1 MRTFIKAAALVAVI
15 TLVPVASFAQ
25 ATTKA
30 PVMKTKAPAA
40 ATTAQPAKAAKPAA
54 VKKVA
59 SHTTAGTVKS
69 VSDTELVITKAGKDQ
84 TFTVNA
90 STDKKGTIEAGS
102 KVSVHYTLDGKTM
115 VATAISVTPAAKAP
129 AKVKK

>member
-25 ATTKA
+25 ATTA
-30 PVMKTKAPAA
+30 PVKKTKAPAA
-40 ATTAQPAKAAKPAA
+40 ATAQPAA
-54 VKKVA
+54 KKVA

-69 VSDTELVITKAGKDQ
+69 VSDTELVITKGTKDQ

-90 STDKKGTIEAGS
+90 STDKKGTIEAGA

-115 VATAISVTPAAKAP
+115 VATAITVTPAAKAP

>member
-25 ATTKA
+25 ATT
-30 PVMKTKAPAA
+30 PVKKTPAPAA
-40 ATTAQPAKAAKPAA
+40 KTAQPAKAAKPAA

-69 VSDTELVITKAGKDQ
+69 VSDTELVITKGTKDQ

-90 STDKKGTIEAGS
+90 STDKKGTIEAGA

-115 VATAISVTPAAKAP
+115 VATAITVTPAAKAP

>member
-1 MRTFIKAAALVAVI
+1 MRTFIKAAALVAMI

-25 ATTKA
+25 ATTP
-30 PVMKTKAPAA
+30 PVKKTKAPAA
-40 ATTAQPAKAAKPAA
+40 ATAQPAAA
-54 VKKVA
+54 KKVA

-69 VSDTELVITKAGKDQ
+69 VSDTSLVITKAGKDQ

-90 STDKKGTIEAGS
+90 STDKKGTIEAGA

-115 VATAISVTPAAKAP
+115 VATAITVTPAAAAKAVK
-129 AKVKK
+129 KVKK

>member
-1 MRTFIKAAALVAVI
+1 MRTFIKAAALVAMI

-25 ATTKA
+25 APPAA
-30 PVMKTKAPAA
+30 PVKKAKAPAA
-40 ATTAQPAKAAKPAA
+40 ATAQPAA
-54 VKKVA
+54 KKVA
-59 SHTTAGTVKS
+59 SHTTTGTVKS
-69 VSDTELVITKAGKDQ
+69 VSDTELVITKGTKDQ

-90 STDKKGTIEAGS
+90 STDKKGTIETGS

-115 VATAISVTPAAKAP
+115 VATAITVTPAAKAP